1 MTHLYPFSYNSF
13 THHLG
18 VTIIGNP
25 HHRAVTGAVITE
37 RDLQTLER
45 CNRENIKSLE
55 VCVYPM
61 VIVCLLVFSFNNSH
75 VHFSYALYRE
85 LSVLIAMEMRYMML

>member
-1 MTHLYPFSYNSF
+1 MTHLYPFLYNSF

-55 VCVYPM
+55 VSVAHFVYDGTF
-61 VIVCLLVFSFNNSH
+61 FSFSTH
-75 VHFSYALYRE
+75 MF
-85 LSVLIAMEMRYMML
+85 IFYMHYTENCRC

>member
-1 MTHLYPFSYNSF
+1 MISINIFLTLLTS
-13 THHLG
+13 HHLG

-55 VCVYPM
+55 VSVVYDGTY
-61 VIVCLLVFSFNNSH
+61 FSFSNSS
-75 VHFSYALYRE
+75 VHFSAC
-85 LSVLIAMEMRYMML
+85 V

>member
-1 MTHLYPFSYNSF
+1 MISIHILFSHIIHCLCS
-13 THHLG
+13 G

-55 VCVYPM
+55 VSVPSIL
-61 VIVCLLVFSFNNSH
+61 VIFVTCLFS
-75 VHFSYALYRE
+75 
-85 LSVLIAMEMRYMML
+85 